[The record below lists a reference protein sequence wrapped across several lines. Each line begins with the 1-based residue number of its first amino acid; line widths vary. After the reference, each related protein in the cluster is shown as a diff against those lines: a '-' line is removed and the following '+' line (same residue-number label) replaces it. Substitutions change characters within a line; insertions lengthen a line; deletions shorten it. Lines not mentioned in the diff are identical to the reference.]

1 MFILRY
7 KLSRPKFRM
16 ASSVKVTDLVRM
28 YNGDGDV
35 VEWLNKFELV
45 VTLRDIKEPATVVP
59 LFLEG
64 SAFSIYNELSDSH
77 KKSYESIK
85 KALIEAFSL
94 NPFQAYEQLTKR
106 VWCDESVDVY
116 LADLRKLARLA
127 GVSSDTLLIR
137 AFIVG
142 LPSVVSRELRAVSKI
157 DSLSLKDI
165 VDRARSLMA
174 ELVEK
179 PVIAVAAQHVEP
191 DKSKAPN
198 RRCFRC
204 GGPHLIKYCKSQSNR
219 PIICWT
225 CGQEGHIT
233 KNCTSGNEFR
243 RVCAPATLQEQE

>member
-1 MFILRY
+1 
-7 KLSRPKFRM
+7 M

-45 VTLRDIKEPATVVP
+45 VKLRHIKEPATVVP

-64 SAFSIYNELSDSH
+64 SAFSIYSELSDSQ
-77 KKSYESIK
+77 KKSYVK
-85 KALIEAFSL
+85 KVLTEAFSL
-94 NPFQAYEQLTKR
+94 NAFQAYEQLTKR

-142 LPSVVSRELRAVSKI
+142 LPSVVSRELRAVSRV
-157 DSLSLKDI
+157 DFLSLKDI

-179 PVIAVAAQHVEP
+179 PVIAVAAQQAEP
-191 DKSKAPN
+191 DKSKVPN

-204 GGPHLIKYCKSQSNR
+204 GGPHLIRYCKSV
-219 PIICWT
+219 
-225 CGQEGHIT
+225 
-233 KNCTSGNEFR
+233 K
-243 RVCAPATLQEQE
+243 